1 MQAAKHIYVM
11 ESEIGLIKLG
21 IANDPASRLKTI
33 QGATGIRLALA
44 HATEA
49 RRDARA
55 VEAAAHKLLAEKRKT
70 GEWFDV
76 SPDEAIRAIED
87 ATALIEESREPKEI
101 EDYGFHWIPGQ
112 VMSGEDAI
120 KLIHSLGLT
129 QADAAR
135 VVGIS
140 ATAVQKWR
148 TGGALHGSTE
158 TLLLLLKER
167 PEMIGVIK
175 RMRGLE

>member
-1 MQAAKHIYVM
+1 MNVTELY
-11 ESEIGLIKLG
+11 
-21 IANDPASRLKTI
+21 IAVNRVTTI
-33 QGATGIRLALA
+33 PVDIFPGLA
-44 HATEA
+44 H
-49 RRDARA
+49 
-55 VEAAAHKLLAEKRKT
+55 K
-70 GEWFDV
+70 
-76 SPDEAIRAIED
+76 S
-87 ATALIEESREPKEI
+87 
-101 EDYGFHWIPGQ
+101 
-112 VMSGEDAI
+112 VMNGPAAI

-129 QADAAR
+129 QADTAR

-175 RMRGLE
+175 RMKGLE